1 MFCTEVMS
9 WLDENE
15 SLHQENCELHDDF
28 KRVFDF
34 VKPFVTLSGGFSHNV
49 QVFHDQ
55 YVGLVEKVAELELVS
70 VGAGMVP

>member
-49 QVFHDQ
+49 KYF
-55 YVGLVEKVAELELVS
+55 
-70 VGAGMVP
+70 MTNM